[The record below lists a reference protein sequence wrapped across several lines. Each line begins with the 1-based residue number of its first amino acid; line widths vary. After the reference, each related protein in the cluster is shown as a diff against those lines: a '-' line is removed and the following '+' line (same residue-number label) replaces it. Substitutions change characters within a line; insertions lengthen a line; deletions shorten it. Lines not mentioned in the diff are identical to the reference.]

1 MSRKQRSRR
10 HSGKRLWLEALEQRC
25 LLDAQLGELIA
36 PAASNL
42 GTSVQD
48 LNPPPSGEQPIS
60 EISRF
65 ESAAELE
72 EFLIRDANR
81 RYGDVFGKPA
91 WYPPWPIP
99 LLETDGS
106 LTADVNGVR
115 ADSADFSGTNIQVA
129 GVDEAD
135 IVKTDG
141 QYLYLSGDRNVT
153 IVDASVPTDLSVVS
167 RVEIDN
173 RPIAMYLSDDRLTVI
188 STDFRGDSPPDII
201 VPAVEMPLEMVS
213 IWPPLVPHDLETVFT
228 VLDVSSPDQPLLIE
242 QIAIQ
247 GRYTDS
253 RMIDGTVLLV
263 SDTDFHLPPPQ
274 IVPGPTENDQSPENP
289 GVSLGPALVDEA
301 VVRPPD
307 WIAPPGQMYFYE
319 TAEEYW
325 ARIGDQVLELVL
337 PEYTSYGPDGQEF
350 DAGFLSQPEEIY
362 KPLGP
367 NDDRLVSITAINV
380 SADDLAI
387 VSSTSAPIDWTSEVY
402 VSPENLY
409 LISPQSLPTVDG
421 ETGSGI
427 YKFNLDT
434 EGDGIS
440 LMATGHVP
448 GRVLDQFSMDEY
460 DGYLRIVTQRGWRQT
475 ARSDLF
481 VLQQDGDRLNVVGA
495 VEELAPGER
504 LFSVRFVDQLAFVV
518 TFGPNGGRWF
528 DPLFTVDLS
537 DPANPQVRGELEIP
551 GFSNYLQLI
560 DGEYLIGLGRNAD
573 ETNGRPLEPQ
583 ISLYD
588 VGDLDNPQLADR
600 LPFAQEGRAW
610 SEAFTDHHA
619 ISYFPDYAVL
629 AIPLHRY
636 GPIPDPA
643 VEPSDGEASGS
654 LDAPRSRH
662 QSALWVFRIDVQ
674 ADANK
679 IELLGQIEHRSNL
692 RRSVR
697 IGDVLFSIS
706 HETVKVHEILDP
718 DAQLGEVH
726 YGRLV
731 RDDQFT
737 VDRNSVDNPLDVLR
751 NDVAVPNDGQG
762 PIITT
767 VGKADKGGEVT
778 IAEDGRSLLYTPPD
792 GFAGVDSFTYTIV
805 NGPSGEDT
813 ATVTVRVRYVID
825 EDSVDNV
832 LDVLAWLHL
841 PYEEPATITAAE
853 AVRRG
858 SEVTITEDGQSLV
871 YSPARDLAGW
881 GELVFTVGY
890 DGREETSQHRLIVHI
905 NNVDDDPIAE
915 DDHFVLQAD
924 HAKHVL
930 DVLRNDTH
938 PDLGE
943 RLTITR
949 VGPVTGG
956 GTVTI
961 GFDGRRLV
969 YEPGANR
976 DLKDSFT
983 YTISDKNGDTD
994 EATVTIE
1001 LVRPDDSLRM
1011 VRLAKQ
1017 HLAGLLGVPIEAIG
1031 VVSVE
1036 EVVWSDGCM
1045 GIYEDGTA
1053 CATVIVPGFR
1063 ILLQHRDT
1071 GYAFHTDKRDTV
1083 LLAGS
1088 FILEDQVRVRVE
1100 AVDGTGEV
1108 VTTVEAGDEF
1118 YLNVYVRDLR
1128 DRPEGV
1134 YSAYVDVMFFNRLV
1148 SAGGEISYGDD
1159 YQNGQSGS
1167 MELPGLVDE
1176 LGAFASFGAVGDREA
1191 LLASIPFS
1199 AHRPGLASFV
1209 LTPADKIGSEVL
1221 LYGHSEVVPPAR
1233 VAYTGTQI
1241 EVVRG
1246 WSNAVKPSD
1255 VNGDG
1260 GTTSLDVLALVQDLN
1275 QRGSRQLGQLEH
1287 ASGEAP
1293 EAAHYYPDVNRDGS
1307 LSTLDA
1313 LIVISELNAL
1323 GAGVG
1328 AAGPNAQDETNPP
1341 LAELVD
1347 WAAFGDVLH
1356 EELWTAP
1363 LDTLDLSPD
1372 EALDLAHQSLV
1383 NVDSSVLADGI
1394 PADWSSEEIPDL
1406 LQQWFEDHP
1415 DELSVEQY
1423 TEAFGQL
1430 DALIESLD
1438 LDQILPGVAED
1449 INLAQSDQAFRDQLF
1464 AGLATQILRDQA
1476 QVS

>member
-1 MSRKQRSRR
+1 MPRKQRSRR
-10 HSGKRLWLEALEQRC
+10 HSGKRLSLEALEQRC
-25 LLDAQLGELIA
+25 LLDAQLGELVA
-36 PAASNL
+36 PAATNL
-42 GTSVQD
+42 GTNAQD
-48 LNPPPSGEQPIS
+48 LVSPLSSEQPIS
-60 EISRF
+60 EVSRF

-72 EFLIRDANR
+72 EFLIRDADR
-81 RYGDVFGKPA
+81 RYGDLFGKEA
-91 WYPPWPIP
+91 WYPPWPIR
-99 LLETDGS
+99 LLETDGLS
-106 LTADVNGVR
+106 PAAVNGIKG
-115 ADSADFSGTNIQVA
+115 DGTDFSGTNTQVA

-141 QYLYLSGDRNVT
+141 QYLYLSSDRTVT

-167 RVEIDN
+167 RVEIGN
-173 RPIAMYLSDDRLTVI
+173 QPNAMYLNDDRLTVI
-188 STDFRGDSPPDII
+188 STDYRGASPPNVI
-201 VPAVEMPLEMVS
+201 VPAVDMPLEMVHM
-213 IWPPLVPHDLETVFT
+213 WPPLEPHEVETVLT
-228 VLDVSSPDQPLLIE
+228 VLDVSSPYEPLLVE
-242 QIAIQ
+242 QIDIQ

-253 RMIDGTVLLV
+253 RMIDGTVFLV
-263 SDTDFHLPPPQ
+263 SNTEFRLPPPQ
-274 IVPGPTENDQSPENP
+274 IVPVPTDDGQPPENP

-307 WIAPPGQMYFYE
+307 WIAPPGQKYFYE

-325 ARIGDQVLELVL
+325 ARIGDQAPELVL
-337 PEYTSYGPDGQEF
+337 PNYTSYGPDGQEL
-350 DAGFLSQPEEIY
+350 DAGLLSQPEEVY

-367 NDDRLVSITAINV
+367 DHDRLVSITAINV
-380 SADDLAI
+380 SADDPAI

-409 LISPQSLPTVDG
+409 LISPQFLPTVDG
-421 ETGSGI
+421 ESGSTI
-427 YKFNLDT
+427 YKFNLIT
-434 EGDGIS
+434 EGDGIG

-495 VEELAPGER
+495 VEELAPGEQ

-518 TFGPNGGRWF
+518 TFGPTGGRWF

-583 ISLYD
+583 VSLYD

-600 LPFAQEGRAW
+600 LSFAEDGRAW

-636 GPIPDPA
+636 GPIPDPV
-643 VEPSDGEASGS
+643 VEPADGEAAGS
-654 LDAPRSRH
+654 VDAPRSRH

-679 IELLGQIEHRSNL
+679 VELLGQIEHGSNL

-706 HETVKVHEILDP
+706 HETVKAHEILDP

-737 VDRNSVDNPLDVLR
+737 VDRNSADNPLDVLR
-751 NDVAVPNDGQG
+751 NDVAAPNDGQG

-767 VGKADKGGEVT
+767 VGKAVRGGEVT
-778 IAEDGRSLLYTPPD
+778 IAEDGRSLLFTPAD

-813 ATVTVRVRYVID
+813 ATVNVLVRCVVD

-832 LDVLAWLHL
+832 LDVLAWSDL
-841 PYEEPATITAAE
+841 PYVELATITAAE

-858 SEVTITEDGQSLV
+858 SEVTITEDGQNLV
-871 YSPARDLAGW
+871 YSPAADLAGW
-881 GELVFTVGY
+881 DQLMFTVGY
-890 DGREETSQHRLIVHI
+890 DGREETSQHCLIVHI

-930 DVLRNDTH
+930 DVLKNDTH

-956 GTVTI
+956 GTVAI
-961 GFDGRRLV
+961 SHNGRRLV
-969 YEPGANR
+969 YEPGANG
-976 DLKDSFT
+976 DLEDSFT

-1001 LVRPDDSLRM
+1001 LVRPEDSVRM
-1011 VRLAKQ
+1011 ARLAKE
-1017 HLAGLLGVPIEAIG
+1017 HLAELLGVPIETIG
-1031 VVSVE
+1031 VVSVD
-1036 EVVWSDGCM
+1036 EVEWSDGCM

-1063 ILLQHRDT
+1063 ILLQHGDT
-1071 GYAFHTDKRDTV
+1071 GYAYHTDKHDTV

-1088 FILEDQVRVRVE
+1088 FVQEDLVRVRVE
-1100 AVDGTGEV
+1100 AVDGTGQAI
-1108 VTTVEAGDEF
+1108 TTVEAGDEF
-1118 YLNVYVRDLR
+1118 FLNVYARDLR

-1148 SAGGEISYGDD
+1148 SAGGEISFGDD

-1176 LGAFASFGAVGDREA
+1176 LGAFASFDAVGDREA

-1221 LYGHSEVVPPAR
+1221 LFGHSEVVPPAR

-1246 WSNAVKPSD
+1246 WSNAVKRSD

-1275 QRGSRQLGQLEH
+1275 QRGSRHLGQLEH

-1293 EAAHYYPDVNRDGS
+1293 EAAHYYPDVNRDGN

-1313 LIVISELNAL
+1313 LIVISELNAI

-1328 AAGPNAQDETNPP
+1328 AADTNAQGDTNPP

-1347 WAAFGDVLH
+1347 WAAFGDILH
-1356 EELWTAP
+1356 EEPWTTP

-1383 NVDSSVLADGI
+1383 NVDSNVLIDGI
-1394 PADWSSEEIPDL
+1394 PADWFSEEIPGL
-1406 LQQWFEDHP
+1406 IQQWFEDHP
-1415 DELSVEQY
+1415 GELSAEQY

-1449 INLAQSDQAFRDQLF
+1449 INLASSDEAFRDRLF
-1464 AGLATQILRDQA
+1464 TGLATQILRDQTPVA
-1476 QVS
+1476 